1 MSPASFPTDVVT
13 LIVPGNEE
21 FVKGWERRQV
31 EKRDKIRERLGA
43 RYEFVQGM
51 DIGKEHV

>member
-13 LIVPGNEE
+13 LPVPGNEE